1 VRGQYSFGAEGLHRS
16 CGRTSSA
23 RSERLGREALELG
36 VVVADLHR
44 AAARA
49 KRSGLWAG
57 DSPIA
62 PWDFRKPAA
71 MPPVHGM
78 VYVTTNGKKY
88 HTANCRHLNA
98 SAKAIPLEEAKRTRE
113 PCKACRPGE

>member
-1 VRGQYSFGAEGLHRS
+1 
-16 CGRTSSA
+16 
-23 RSERLGREALELG
+23 
-36 VVVADLHR
+36 
-44 AAARA
+44 
-49 KRSGLWAG
+49 
-57 DSPIA
+57 
-62 PWDFRKPAA
+62 